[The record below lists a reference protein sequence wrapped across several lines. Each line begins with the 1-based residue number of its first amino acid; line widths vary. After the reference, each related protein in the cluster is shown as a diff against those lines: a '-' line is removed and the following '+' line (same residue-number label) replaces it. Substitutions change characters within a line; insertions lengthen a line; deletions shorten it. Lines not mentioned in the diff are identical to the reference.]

1 MNDKVKGSALNAVA
15 FIGSHAA
22 CMSFRTTEPRS
33 KVMAGKY
40 KVGDHECQVEILDT
54 GNQFVV
60 FDMHPDTGREYEWSN
75 GSPLGTPFV
84 DLPALDP
91 ETINTFLA
99 DAGAVVAAN
108 GVPVKEKKQDKR
120 RPSGGDTFWTRVNSA
135 ALADPE
141 RWVPELFPSARREAS
156 TGAWRVTSEDLG
168 RPLEEDISIHADG
181 IRDFGREKQETP
193 INLVVEYA
201 GAATTKDAALWLC
214 ERLGVDPADLGWENR
229 QPWGARFGEA
239 QATYEAANDHKPD
252 CGTAEDA
259 STNDVEH
266 ETAEAET
273 VETLQPPTA
282 LPPILQTQSQLADFT
297 RPGGLVENLI
307 DWISSSSSTP
317 SRELALGAV
326 LAFLAALIGRRYSTG
341 QRDTRA
347 NTYIVA
353 LAPSGFGKDHARQ
366 QLKRLGEA
374 AGESMER
381 FFGPERVM
389 SASGLRSALE
399 RWPSIICFMDEFGGF
414 MRDILDKRA
423 GDHKRAI
430 SVDLR
435 DYFSASNTNFAGAE
449 YAQTQAVKI
458 YNPNLNIY
466 GTATPGQFWS
476 ALSNASAEDG
486 LLPRMLLFNVG
497 DQWPDTVDP
506 TSDVRTVPQ
515 ELVERLLPLARPPLR
530 ERRSLGTVL
539 ADADKETGRKPMD
552 PIIVEWTDE
561 AAKRL
566 RALTEDARLAARNA
580 SDLAAPFISR
590 LAEHTIKLALILAV
604 SHSGKGKRNRMK
616 PLVDLPKFEWAAGLA
631 RLCVGEM
638 VASVVRYVSDNE
650 REELFKLVA
659 AVIQKGGKAGVSP
672 GVVIDKL
679 PKRFGRLMRE
689 EVLSDMVEAGHV
701 KRVEHKPPKGRTSVR
716 LFWKG

>member
-1 MNDKVKGSALNAVA
+1 MKILNISPAPP
-15 FIGSHAA
+15 GTGT
-22 CMSFRTTEPRS
+22 RT
-33 KVMAGKY
+33 
-40 KVGDHECQVEILDT
+40 
-54 GNQFVV
+54 
-60 FDMHPDTGREYEWSN
+60 
-75 GSPLGTPFV
+75 
-84 DLPALDP
+84 
-91 ETINTFLA
+91 LA
-99 DAGAVVAAN
+99 
-108 GVPVKEKKQDKR
+108 Q
-120 RPSGGDTFWTRVNSA
+120 
-135 ALADPE
+135 
-141 RWVPELFPSARREAS
+141 
-156 TGAWRVTSEDLG
+156 
-168 RPLEEDISIHADG
+168 
-181 IRDFGREKQETP
+181 
-193 INLVVEYA
+193 YA
-201 GAATTKDAALWLC
+201 YD
-214 ERLGVDPADLGWENR
+214 
-229 QPWGARFGEA
+229 
-239 QATYEAANDHKPD
+239 AANDDKRD
-252 CGTAEDA
+252 CGTPEKVSTSNVAQEPAE
-259 STNDVEH
+259 T
-266 ETAEAET
+266 ETAE
-273 VETLQPPTA
+273 TLPQAAA

-297 RPGGLVENLI
+297 RPGGLVEDLV
-307 DWISSSSSTP
+307 DWITSSSSTP

-347 NTYIVA
+347 NSYVVA

-374 AGESMER
+374 AGEFMGR
-381 FFGPERVM
+381 FFGPERMM

-399 RWPSIICFMDEFGGF
+399 RWPSIVCFMDEFGGF

-449 YAQTQAVKI
+449 YAQAQAVKI

-497 DQWPDTVDP
+497 DRWPDTVDP

-530 ERRSLGTVL
+530 ERRSLGIVV
-539 ADADKETGRKPMD
+539 ADAGRKPMD

-561 AAKRL
+561 ATERL
-566 RALTEDARLAARNA
+566 RTLTEKARLAARDA

-604 SHSGKGKRNRMK
+604 SHSGKGKRDRKK

-689 EVLSDMVEAGHV
+689 EVLRDMVEAGRV
-701 KRVEHKPPKGRTSVR
+701 ARVEHKPPKGRTSVR
-716 LFWKG
+716 LVWKG